1 MSKAPDKAD
10 WQRKA
15 AAEANGRDL
24 AWTPPEG
31 FAIRPLYTA
40 ADTADPGLPGF
51 APFTRGVKASMY
63 AGRPWTIRQYAGFST
78 AEESNAFYRRNLA
91 AGQKGLSIAF
101 DLATHRG
108 YDSDHPRV
116 VGDVGK
122 AGVAIDTVA
131 DMEIL
136 FDQIPLDTMSVSM
149 TMNGAV
155 IPILAFYI
163 VAAERRGVAADQLSG
178 TIQNDILKEFMVRNT
193 YIYPPEP
200 SMRIVSDIIAYT
212 SANMPKFNSISISG
226 YHMHEAGATAV
237 QELAFTI
244 ADGKEYAVRARATG
258 LDLDAFAPRL
268 SFFFG
273 IGMNFFMEVAKLRAA
288 RKLWHD
294 VMEGLGAA
302 NDRSKMLRT
311 HCQTS
316 GVSLQEQDPY
326 NNVIRTTV
334 EALASVLG
342 GTQSLHTNAL
352 DEAIALPTDFS
363 ARIARNTQL
372 VLQEETGITNVVDPL
387 GGSYYVEALTAK
399 LVEEAEALLAEID
412 AAGGMTA
419 YVASGKP
426 KAAIE
431 QAAAAKQASIDRGE
445 TVIVGVNKYRREVE
459 DHLDTLDID
468 NHAVRASQ
476 IARLERVRA
485 ARDEPACQAAL
496 RALRDGAKIA
506 PTLSGAGVGGG
517 EVPIT
522 GATQPTL
529 PPGSEAGPQGR
540 RESSNLLELAVEAAR
555 HNATLG
561 EISAA
566 MEEAF
571 GRYDTI
577 PTPVR
582 GVYAKAY
589 AGDDRYAQVSE
600 GVAAIA
606 RRLGR
611 APRMMVAKMGQDGHD
626 RGANVIASAFAD
638 MGFDVISGP
647 LFQTPAETRD
657 MALAEDVDAIG
668 ASSLA
673 AGHRTLIPELIGLL
687 REAGRGDIKVV
698 AGGVIPPQDYDFLR
712 DKGVQG
718 IYGPGSNV
726 VECAADML
734 RLLGHN
740 MPPAGEELE
749 AAE

>member
-1 MSKAPDKAD
+1 MANVDDWKALADKEV
-10 WQRKA
+10 K
-15 AAEANGRDL
+15 GRDL
-24 AWTPPEG
+24 TWKTPEG
-31 FAIRPLYTA
+31 FDIKPLYTA
-40 ADTADPGLPGF
+40 DDAVDSGLPGF

-91 AGQKGLSIAF
+91 AGQKGLSVAF

-131 DMEIL
+131 DMQIL

-155 IPILAFYI
+155 IPVLAFYI
-163 VAAERRGVAADQLSG
+163 VAAERQGVSQDQLSG

-200 SMRIVSDIIAYT
+200 SMRIISDIIAYT

-244 ADGKEYAVRARATG
+244 ADGKEYAKRAMETG
-258 LDLDAFAPRL
+258 LDIDAFAGRL

-273 IGMNFFMEVAKLRAA
+273 IGMNFFMEIAKLRAA
-288 RKLWHD
+288 RTLWYR
-294 VMEGLGAA
+294 VMDGLGAKSE
-302 NDRSKMLRT
+302 RSKMLRT

-334 EALASVLG
+334 EAMAATLG

-372 VLQEETGITNVVDPL
+372 VLQEESGICNVVDPL
-387 GGSYYVEALTAK
+387 GGSYYIEALTAK
-399 LVEEAEALLAEID
+399 LVEEAEKLMADVD

-419 YVASGKP
+419 YVGTGKP

-431 QAAAAKQASIDRGE
+431 MAAAAKQASVDKGE
-445 TVIVGVNKYRREVE
+445 TVIVGVNKYRLAKE
-459 DHLDTLDID
+459 DHLETLEVD
-468 NHAVRASQ
+468 NHKVRQGQ
-476 IARLERVRA
+476 IARIECVRA
-485 ARDEPACQAAL
+485 ERDEAECQAAL
-496 RALRDGAKIA
+496 AALTAGAK
-506 PTLSGAGVGGG
+506 AGG
-517 EVPIT
+517 
-522 GATQPTL
+522 
-529 PPGSEAGPQGR
+529 
-540 RESSNLLELAVEAAR
+540 NMLELAVAAAR
-555 HNATLG
+555 HDATLG
-561 EISAA
+561 EISYA

-571 GRYDTI
+571 DRYDTV
-577 PTPVR
+577 PKPVR
-582 GVYAKAY
+582 GVYADAY
-589 AGDDRYAQVSE
+589 AADSRWQQVLD
-600 GVAAIA
+600 GVQAVE

-611 APRMMVAKMGQDGHD
+611 KPKLMVAKMGQDGHD

-638 MGFDVISGP
+638 MGFDVVSGP
-647 LFQTPAETRD
+647 LFQTPQEAMQ
-657 MALAEDVDAIG
+657 MALDNGVDAVG

-673 AGHRTLIPELIGLL
+673 AGHKTLIPELISLL
-687 REAGRGDIKVV
+687 KDAGRPDIKVV

-712 DKGVQG
+712 DAGVQG

-726 VECAADML
+726 VECGADML

-740 MPPAGEELE
+740 MPPAGEDLE